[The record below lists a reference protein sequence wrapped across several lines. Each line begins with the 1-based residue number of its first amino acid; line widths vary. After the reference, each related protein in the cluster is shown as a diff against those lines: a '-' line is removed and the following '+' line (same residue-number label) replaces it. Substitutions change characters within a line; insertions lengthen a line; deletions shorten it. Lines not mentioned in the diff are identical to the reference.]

1 MLFLFLGIER
11 STDPFV
17 PPPVAPVAPVASL
30 IIFRTWEHEDW
41 EESESWLPTPIFHYP
56 KAAWD
61 VDGYHACTFRCPQ
74 ANYVNEKFIQENS

>member
-17 PPPVAPVAPVASL
+17 PLPVAPVASL
-30 IIFRTWEHEDW
+30 IIFRTWEREDW
-41 EESESWLPTPIFHYP
+41 EGSESWLPTPICHYP

-61 VDGYHACTFRCPQ
+61 LDGYHACTLRYPQ
-74 ANYVNEKFIQENS
+74 AKYVNEKFTRGNS